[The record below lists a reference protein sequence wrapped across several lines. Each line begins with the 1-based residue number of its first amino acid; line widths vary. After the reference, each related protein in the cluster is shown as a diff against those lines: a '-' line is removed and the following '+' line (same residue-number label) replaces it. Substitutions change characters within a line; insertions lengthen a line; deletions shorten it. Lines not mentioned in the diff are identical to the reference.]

1 MKPIASYCILCILSL
16 SLLGCCGRKADGIL
30 KEKEAERL
38 TGEIICD
45 SVPLGAPQSIT
56 LIGRTLYVVDKHDG
70 CLMTAIPIDN
80 PANYTRIVRVGNGPG
95 EYMRL
100 SGISVREDGR
110 RIILNDDMKRVLV
123 SYAPSEPM
131 FDPGSVV
138 GELSFR
144 GNENLYAVLPLGEGL
159 LAAGCFEENLFSC
172 FDTEMK
178 TVSRFGVWPGDRSGI
193 GSQEFM
199 MRNQSVLAMDPSETH
214 FVAAGMFS
222 DWIAFYDREEDG
234 FRLRKE
240 YFFGDADMEVISHK
254 AGGTTAYSVQE
265 NEPTVRT
272 YRALYAGN
280 QDAYALYW
288 GVRSEELDEPGQ
300 ASHIIRFSY
309 DGAVKAIY
317 RVDGLIRSFAV
328 DEQGKVIYAL
338 TFSRTEAEHLMKLTV
353 K

>member
-1 MKPIASYCILCILSL
+1 MRRIYLFCSVVLLIVAS
-16 SLLGCCGRKADGIL
+16 CCRKADGIL
-30 KEKEAERL
+30 GEKEAEHL

-45 SVPLGAPQSIT
+45 SVPLGAPQSVT

-70 CLMTAIPIDN
+70 SLVTAIPVDH
-80 PANYTRIVRVGNGPG
+80 PANYSRTIRVGNGPG

-110 RIILNDDMKRVLV
+110 RIVLNDDMKRVLV
-123 SYAPSEPM
+123 SYAPSDPM
-131 FDPGSVV
+131 FNPGSMV
-138 GELSFR
+138 GELSYR

-159 LAAGCFEENLFSC
+159 LATGCFEENLFSC
-172 FDTEMK
+172 FDAEMK
-178 TVSRFGVWPGDRSGI
+178 TVSRFGAWPGDRSGI

-222 DWIAFYDREEDG
+222 DWIAFYDRKGDG

-265 NEPTVRT
+265 NERTVRT
-272 YRALYAGN
+272 YRAVYAGK

-288 GVRSEELDEPGQ
+288 GVRSEALDEPGQ

-328 DEQGKVIYAL
+328 DEQSKVIYAL